1 MLPRQSPFTRQ
12 FNERVKYHERR
23 IAREEA
29 TARAQPPRVTP
40 RRPGTPFR
48 PPTVKGQYA
57 GREHLPIAG
66 PPQFVL
72 SVGRVLAELEAF
84 DAGIYRLVVEHLP
97 KAVYDLGLKA
107 EYPNACALSDGRFAF
122 AGDDNFDW
130 FRFVLL
136 HEVVHNI
143 ERAEKGSTSEQGAD
157 AIANAILAAMGLPA
171 GGR

>member
-48 PPTVKGQYA
+48 PPAVKGQYA
-57 GREHLPIAG
+57 GREHLP
-66 PPQFVL
+66 
-72 SVGRVLAELEAF
+72 
-84 DAGIYRLVVEHLP
+84 
-97 KAVYDLGLKA
+97 KAIYDLGLKA